1 MRLPLQVTLQE
12 LIHRRSTMRTNL
24 LATRMEIDEEEE
36 AGLHCKMSPLWWLG
50 STTKVCV
57 HVPLSRIDLLI
68 IEVW

>member
-1 MRLPLQVTLQE
+1 
-12 LIHRRSTMRTNL
+12 MRTNL

-36 AGLHCKMSPLWWLG
+36 EAAGLHCKTSPLWWLG
-50 STTKVCV
+50 STMKVCV